1 MNYPVIELIK
11 REPGGY
17 ELFVDRNHVPG
28 VFDIDAVERP
38 LDEDG
43 FLLPVRLRARKLII
57 DGREQ
62 VLGGK

>member
-28 VFDIDAVERP
+28 VYDISHFRDDGISVILP
-38 LDEDG
+38 LE
-43 FLLPVRLRARKLII
+43 LRARKLII
-57 DGREQ
+57 DGVEQ
-62 VLGGK
+62 K

>member
-28 VFDIDAVERP
+28 VFEINHFRNDGIGFILP
-38 LDEDG
+38 LE
-43 FLLPVRLRARKLII
+43 LRARKLII
-57 DGREQ
+57 DGVEQ
-62 VLGGK
+62 S